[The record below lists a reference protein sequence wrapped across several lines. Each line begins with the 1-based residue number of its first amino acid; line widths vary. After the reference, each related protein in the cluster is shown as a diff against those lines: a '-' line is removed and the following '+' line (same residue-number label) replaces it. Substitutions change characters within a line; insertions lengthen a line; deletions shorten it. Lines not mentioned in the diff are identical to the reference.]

1 MAALLV
7 LMMTASALVLTATY
21 IARLRA
27 SNRLTAGR
35 FSVAV
40 TVGWGT
46 ALLVFYF
53 MGLAVASEIQLT
65 SELILLGLGIVIL
78 NLMIAFPVSFLLYKY
93 VLSKLFPKIETSR
106 E

>member
-7 LMMTASALVLTATY
+7 LIITASALVLTVAY
-21 IARLRA
+21 IVRLRA

-35 FSVAV
+35 FSIAV
-40 TVGWGT
+40 TAGWST
-46 ALLVFYF
+46 ALLIFYF

-78 NLMIAFPVSFLLYKY
+78 NLVIAFPVSFLLYKH
-93 VLSKLFPKIETSR
+93 VFDKLFPKIETSH